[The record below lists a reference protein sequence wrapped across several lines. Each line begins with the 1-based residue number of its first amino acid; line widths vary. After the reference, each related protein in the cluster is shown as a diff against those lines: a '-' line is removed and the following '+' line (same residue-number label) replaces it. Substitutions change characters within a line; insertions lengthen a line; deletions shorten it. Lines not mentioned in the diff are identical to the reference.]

1 MAAIR
6 SKDTRPELVVRKL
19 VHGMGYRYR
28 LHVRSLPGT
37 PDMVFPARRKVINV
51 SGCFWHMHGCGRC
64 RMPATRRA
72 YWSAKLARNKSR
84 DQRTRRALRRLGW
97 DVLVVWECQTKSK
110 DRLARRLRAFLVS
123 RSGVA

>member
-37 PDMVFPARRKVINV
+37 PDMVFASRRKVINV

-64 RMPATRRA
+64 RLPATRRR
-72 YWSAKLARNKSR
+72 YWAAKLARNKSR

-97 DVLVVWECQTKSK
+97 DVLVVWECQTKST
-110 DRLARRLRAFLVS
+110 DRLARRLRAFLGS
-123 RSGVA
+123 RSRAS